1 MIILIIL
8 TGKNANLPDKA
19 PELTC
24 NMPLTVSFFKF
35 PQSGRFSSITCPL
48 RSEAAISGGPAGM
61 DFAVSRWD
69 VS

>member
-35 PQSGRFSSITCPL
+35 PQSGRFSSIT
-48 RSEAAISGGPAGM
+48 EKKN
-61 DFAVSRWD
+61 FFFKEN
-69 VS
+69 